1 MKFDK
6 RNPFAAWG
14 HEQEIY
20 TMSGENETVEISTE
34 SKGFQNMADLTNNEL
49 FVTNPDSDVKVV
61 SQEDYTDTHDAF
73 ANFRTNNE
81 DGLPADMF
89 KKRAVAGQDNEYKQ
103 SEDYNNTEVNY
114 YGIHADDLKLY
125 GEASEEEE
133 GGDGNNNT
141 NSTQPKD
148 DTNET
153 PTVGTDTTTQP

>member
-49 FVTNPDSDVKVV
+49 FVTNPDSDVKVI

-73 ANFRTNNE
+73 ASFRTNNE

-133 GGDGNNNT
+133 GGSEGGNE
-141 NSTQPKD
+141 NST
-148 DTNET
+148 
-153 PTVGTDTTTQP
+153 TTEEPANPGSTEGGKTTEP